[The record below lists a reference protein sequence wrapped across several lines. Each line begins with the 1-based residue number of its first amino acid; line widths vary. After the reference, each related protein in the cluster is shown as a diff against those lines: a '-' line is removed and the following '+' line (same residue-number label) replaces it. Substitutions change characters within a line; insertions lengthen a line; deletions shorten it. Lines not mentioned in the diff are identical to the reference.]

1 MAGTN
6 TLAYFASAPMTKKK
20 GYMMLA
26 QVHADQS
33 SGETVW
39 LFWEGS
45 GKFWDH
51 PNDGPGPGV
60 NAS

>member
-33 SGETVW
+33 SGETV
-39 LFWEGS
+39 
-45 GKFWDH
+45 
-51 PNDGPGPGV
+51 
-60 NAS
+60 